1 MNNRH
6 ELRLDLAHARQR
18 ELLAAG
24 ERARMGRAQPS
35 GDERAVATRSGTA
48 EHRSGSARRAVLIGL
63 LMIRRARLSAVRE
76 QGPC

>member
-6 ELRLDLAHARQR
+6 EFRLDLAHARQR

-24 ERARMGRAQPS
+24 ERARSQQA
-35 GDERAVATRSGTA
+35 GDERADAARSSTS
-48 EHRSGSARRAVLIGL
+48 EHSSRAA
-63 LMIRRARLSAVRE
+63 RRARLAGVMLRRARPSAVRE